1 MLRVSKKN
9 IEIKRCRNH
18 LHWWYT
24 WNHISQNASIYSTNS
39 WWWRRTRYTNSTF
52 NIWKK
57 SFITDCDDAQQN
69 AIHSV
74 YPSVKILLCQWHVK
88 HAWQKNKSKIKAESG
103 NYKPQ
108 EKNIKNSNLG
118 LTKKQV
124 IQKAVLDELGV
135 IMRLQDASQVGI

>member
-1 MLRVSKKN
+1 M
-9 IEIKRCRNH
+9 
-18 LHWWYT
+18 
-24 WNHISQNASIYSTNS
+24 
-39 WWWRRTRYTNSTF
+39 
-52 NIWKK
+52 
-57 SFITDCDDAQQN
+57 
-69 AIHSV
+69 